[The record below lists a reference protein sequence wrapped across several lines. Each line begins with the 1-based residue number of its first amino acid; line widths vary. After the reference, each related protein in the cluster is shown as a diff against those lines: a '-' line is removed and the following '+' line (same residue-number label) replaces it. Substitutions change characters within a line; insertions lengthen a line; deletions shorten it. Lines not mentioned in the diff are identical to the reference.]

1 MKRFLPLL
9 AAFCLIFTACN
20 KPEEESSSL
29 PTEIIVSSGS
39 DVQTEEAQ
47 PFPVVIRGTEIK
59 TEAKTAVSLSPAVTD
74 ILVEVGFSNRLIAKS
89 NYCDFPDLD
98 IKTVGSSENPDIEAI
113 IGLKPDVVFTLS
125 ALSERDV
132 YALSEAGCAVIML
145 DPPNTIEEYSS
156 LYSDIASAFGG
167 REAAETFVVAAA
179 GKLEKAAE
187 RIQLESFIYVT
198 DKLTA
203 AGSNT
208 FDSAV
213 LSLCGENLCTSEGYT
228 PLDALG
234 DISPKYIIAADT
246 LTKSDIKDNDILSDY
261 IDDGAE
267 ILFVSSFAFERP
279 TARTADVFTQI
290 EEQLGLTPEAE

>member
-1 MKRFLPLL
+1 MKRFIPLL

-47 PFPVVIRGTEIK
+47 PFPVEICGTEIK
-59 TEAKTAVSLSPAVTD
+59 TAAKTAVSLSPAVTE
-74 ILVEVGFSNRLIAKS
+74 ILAEVGFSNRLLAKS
-89 NYCDFPDLD
+89 DYCDFPELD

-113 IGLKPDVVFTLS
+113 TELKPDVVFTLS

-132 YALSEAGCAVIML
+132 YTLSEAGCAVIML
-145 DPPNTIEEYSS
+145 DPPNTIEEYSA

-187 RIQLESFIYVT
+187 GIQLESFIYVT

-213 LSLCGENLCTSEGYT
+213 LSLCGENLCTGEGYM
-228 PLDALG
+228 PLDVLG
-234 DISPKYIIAADT
+234 DISPKYIIAADS
-246 LTKSDIKDNDILSDY
+246 LSYSDISDDETLSDY
-261 IDDGAE
+261 VDNGAE

-290 EEQLGLTPEAE
+290 EGQLSGTAEAE